1 MMTLTEMKEQMMLTK
16 YFDAPR
22 VRAKRQLTYAI
33 TALNQNKD
41 VGLTL
46 RKQILMEKV
55 LEAAKNLQKLIKEE
69 ACLR

>member
-1 MMTLTEMKEQMMLTK
+1 MMTLLEMKKHMMATK
-16 YFDAPR
+16 YFDTPR

-33 TALNQNKD
+33 KELNQNKD

-55 LEAAKNLQKLIKEE
+55 LEAAKHLQKCINEDEE
-69 ACLR
+69 